1 MTAILHFINKWGH
14 SCRPSDNR
22 WGGFWRLS
30 WRRFPSLSFSEGPE
44 GKRAGEKAK
53 AAEWA
58 LGLAFKCLFNLGPLL
73 EATQRQGFVGS
84 LSAVLPVN
92 GVFFLTQ
99 Q

>member
-14 SCRPSDNR
+14 SCQPSDNR

-30 WRRFPSLSFSEGPE
+30 WRRFPSLSLSEGPE

-58 LGLAFKCLFNLGPLL
+58 PGLHSNAWSTWVLFCKLLRGKALLAVCLLCYQLM
-73 EATQRQGFVGS
+73 E
-84 LSAVLPVN
+84 LSS
-92 GVFFLTQ
+92 
-99 Q
+99 